1 MRLIRLLKNDLAKEV
16 TTWVKKDL
24 ITPVQA
30 RNICHEYG
38 IDYNN
43 PSRHSYGYYILATLG
58 YLFMGLACI
67 TLIGANWESI
77 PRAVR
82 MICLITA
89 TLGVQTAGIY
99 QYRQD
104 KVASAVG
111 FLFLGSLLYGA
122 SIMLIAQIYHIGEHY
137 PDGIFWW
144 AMGVLPLALLVKS
157 SVLMMLAAAL
167 GSLWFF
173 TQASLN
179 YFPGMFP
186 LFLFAMAWHVFKVKQ
201 SNILFLYLVAGTATF
216 LEYSL
221 SWIIGT
227 PHRFSVEIDNLIL
240 GFSIFILFHGLSKWL
255 STRTEPFIKDYAAL
269 LSVWSLRFFLLSL
282 FVFSFKDPWQEVLSA
297 QWQMPALVGAIT
309 AVLCVSSILL
319 SKKAANKVPVV
330 NIILSVL
337 LGSLFFISVGQTPPQ
352 TVVYLQIATNF
363 ILIIT
368 GITLIITGIRSSVSH
383 FFFLGVITILLTGL
397 CRYIDLVGDYIGAA
411 ILFIIFSII
420 LLTTAKFWKHHH
432 RKGKDHGR

>member
-16 TTWVKKDL
+16 ATWVRKDL

-38 IDYNN
+38 IDYDH

-77 PRAVR
+77 PREVR
-82 MICLITA
+82 MIGMIGL
-89 TLGVQTAGIY
+89 TLGVQVVAITRY
-99 QYRQD
+99 QQN
-104 KVASAVG
+104 KTASAVG
-111 FLFLGSLLYGA
+111 LFFLGSLLYGA

-144 AMGVLPLALLVKS
+144 AMGVLPLALLAKS
-157 SVLMMLAAAL
+157 SVLMMLTAAL
-167 GSLWFF
+167 GCLWFF

-186 LFLFAMAWHVFKVKQ
+186 LFLVAMGWHVFKVKQ
-201 SNILFLYLVAGTATF
+201 SNILFLCLVAGTATF

-240 GFSIFILFHGLSKWL
+240 GFGIFILFHGLSGWL
-255 STRTEPFIKDYAAL
+255 SRRQEPFIKDYAAL

-297 QWQMPALVGAIT
+297 QWQMPAVVGAIT
-309 AVLCVSSILL
+309 AVLCISSILL
-319 SKKAANKVPVV
+319 SKKADNKIPVV
-330 NIILSVL
+330 TIILSAL
-337 LGSLFFISVGQTPPQ
+337 LGSLFFISIGQAPPE
-352 TVVYLQIATNF
+352 TAVYLQIATNF

-368 GITLIITGIRSSVSH
+368 GITLIITGIRASVSH

-411 ILFIIFSII
+411 ILFIIFSVL

-432 RKGKDHGR
+432 QKGDDHGR